1 MVLSAKHQAFVESY
15 LRLFNATEAYVEVYG
30 PKSRKTAGAN
40 GHRLLKNAEIE
51 AAIQQRLQASAM
63 SADEVLMRL
72 ADQARADLGDFL
84 HDDGEIDIAAM
95 KRAKKTYLL
104 RKIKRTERTGET
116 ESGGT
121 WAETRVEVEL
131 HDAQSALNLIG
142 RHHKLFT
149 DKIEHDV
156 QGQMVVKVIEG
167 VRDVR

>member
-1 MVLSAKHQAFVESY
+1 MALSAKQQAFIHEY
-15 LRLFNATEAYVEVYG
+15 LLDFNATRAAERAGYRGNDNTLAVTG
-30 PKSRKTAGAN
+30 HDLIRNPKI
-40 GHRLLKNAEIE
+40 AE
-51 AAIQQRLQASAM
+51 AIQKRLQEKAM

-72 ADQARADLGDFL
+72 AEQARGDMGGYL
-84 HDDGEIDIAAM
+84 SDDGEIDIAAM
-95 KRAKKTYLL
+95 KAAKQTHLL
-104 RKIKRTERTGET
+104 RKVKRTVRTGES

-156 QGQMVVKVIEG
+156 HAQMAVKVIEG
-167 VRDVR
+167 PKDVR